1 MPSVNK
7 VLGQSTPSAATDTTL
22 YTVPALTQA
31 VCSTLS
37 ICNTTGAAITYRVA
51 VRPAGET
58 INTKHYIA
66 FDASVAPN
74 DAVLLTLGIT
84 LAATDVV
91 TVRAGATGVAFS
103 LFGAEIT

>member
-1 MPSVNK
+1 MPSANK
-7 VLGQSTPSAATDTTL
+7 VLGQSTPSASSDTTL
-22 YTVPALTQA
+22 YTVPASTQA

-37 ICNTTGAAITYRVA
+37 ICNTTSAAITYRVA

-58 INTKHYIA
+58 IATKHYIA
-66 FDASVAPN
+66 FDASVAAN
-74 DAVLLTLGIT
+74 DSILLTLGIT

-91 TVRAGATGVAFS
+91 TVRAGATGVAFC